1 MCSGFG
7 TVAIWGVGL
16 IGGSIGM
23 ALRQRGLADEV
34 IGIGRAAASS
44 GAADAPLATRAGAAQ
59 APGVGQAGG
68 AGSDSTAAGAVA
80 VADPCA
86 GSAYAGAPGGAAA
99 AIHEAVRLGAV
110 DRMVAD
116 PAAAL
121 ARADLVILAMP
132 VQAMIDLAP
141 QAAPLLRPGT
151 IVTDVASVKAAVV
164 AAWEAHLPDGVAFVG
179 GHPMFGRER
188 SGVAAASADLI
199 PGCRWVLTPG
209 ERAGALRGAAPGSRE
224 SASRASSEVAR
235 AGATTGG
242 AGGAQTALERVRDL
256 VVALGAE
263 PVVMTPDEH
272 DHRAA
277 AASHLPQLVATALA
291 AAALRLDEAQPG
303 TLALAA
309 GGFRDATR
317 IADSPAALWHEIW
330 ANNRPALQEAV
341 AAFRGA
347 LKDLEAAIDAGDGEA
362 LAALFDQAHAAR
374 RRAIRGT

>member
-23 ALRQRGLADEV
+23 ALRQRGLAGEV
-34 IGIGRAAASS
+34 IGIGRAAAGGDAARAPGAGAPWATGA
-44 GAADAPLATRAGAAQ
+44 GAAGATSAGAAWSTGAGVVGVAGCGLAAAGAVAVDAARAGAAQ
-59 APGVGQAGG
+59 AGTPGDA
-68 AGSDSTAAGAVA
+68 AAGI
-80 VADPCA
+80 P
-86 GSAYAGAPGGAAA
+86 
-99 AIHEAVRLGAV
+99 EAVRLGAV

-141 QAAPLLRPGT
+141 HAAPLLRPGT

-209 ERAGALRGAAPGSRE
+209 ERAGAPRGAQP
-224 SASRASSEVAR
+224 V
-235 AGATTGG
+235 
-242 AGGAQTALERVRDL
+242 QTALERVRDL

-263 PVVMTPDEH
+263 PVVMTPEEH
-272 DHRAA
+272 DRRAA
-277 AASHLPQLVATALA
+277 GASHLPQLVATALA

-309 GGFRDATR
+309 GGFRDTTR

-330 ANNRPALQEAV
+330 ANNRPALEEAV

-347 LKDLEAAIDAGDGEA
+347 LADLEAAIAAGDAEA
-362 LAALFDQAHAAR
+362 LARLFDQAHAAR
-374 RRAIRGT
+374 RRAMGSMGGGCR